1 MYKNHVWTF
10 LSTWGNLLL
19 SAVSS
24 EVLENAMASDV
35 EFRRGLPINYR
46 SFMGYQHMVCA
57 THSLMKIWCK
67 FCEVYLFW
75 VLRSTSVSHQCGP
88 CSILG
93 WGSDPSAVSEKGFVP
108 VWATLRPWVGTLSR
122 WPSLSAFTNPRDSK
136 ELTRFSKRVGESPR
150 CCDPSST
157 IYHIH

>member
-1 MYKNHVWTF
+1 MIILCIKIMSEHSSVLGETYSWALYRLRYWKMPWPVMSSSEEVCQ
-10 LSTWGNLLL
+10 STI
-19 SAVSS
+19 AVSW
-24 EVLENAMASDV
+24 D
-35 EFRRGLPINYR
+35 INIWC
-46 SFMGYQHMVCA
+46 V

-108 VWATLRPWVGTLSR
+108 VWATLCPWVGTLSR
-122 WPSLSAFTNPRDSK
+122 WPSLSIFTNPIQGTLKNSHTSRK
-136 ELTRFSKRVGESPR
+136 E
-150 CCDPSST
+150 
-157 IYHIH
+157 